1 MRLIQY
7 QQATY
12 AVQLREQLEL
22 AGCDPRVAALL
33 SRAVGEL
40 LDHVTQAESDIQRK
54 IQEQEFRAARRMSD
68 AKAFRRDAFD
78 RGVGITLLVL
88 AAAMVI
94 GVLMALL
101 R

>member
-1 MRLIQY
+1 MSLIRY

-40 LDHVTQAESDIQRK
+40 IDHVTQAESDIQRK
-54 IQEQEFRAARRMSD
+54 IQEQEFRTAKCTSD
-68 AKAFRRDAFD
+68 AKTFRRHAFD
-78 RGVGITLLVL
+78 RGVRITLLLL
-88 AAAMVI
+88 AATMVI